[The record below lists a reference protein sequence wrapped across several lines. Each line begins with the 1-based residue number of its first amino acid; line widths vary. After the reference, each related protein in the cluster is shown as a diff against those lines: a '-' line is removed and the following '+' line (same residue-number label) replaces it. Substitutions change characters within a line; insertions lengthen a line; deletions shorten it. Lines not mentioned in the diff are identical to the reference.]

1 MVQTDI
7 SQLTAET
14 SEWRQIL
21 RNYKQEFQDGEKALT
36 DVCRKSIPKDQLQS
50 VEHFHNQ
57 FHIQLIN
64 IHDLKQNIKQHERK
78 IDNPENISEE
88 VYSEH
93 ETLLSEFI
101 GLETTLQEL
110 RAEFKNFIS
119 QISC

>member
-21 RNYKQEFQDGEKALT
+21 RNYKQEFQDGEKALQ
-36 DVCRKSIPKDQLQS
+36 DVCRKSLSKDQLQD

-64 IHDLKQNIKQHERK
+64 IHDLKQHIKQHERK
-78 IDNPENISEE
+78 IENPENISEE

-93 ETLLSEFI
+93 ESLLSEFI
-101 GLETTLQEL
+101 SLETMLQEL
-110 RAEFKNFIS
+110 RNEFKNFIS
-119 QISC
+119 KISC